1 MSFDSHR
8 RKVLDEN
15 IPLSHR
21 ASHLRSCLNHVA
33 NKLNMS
39 REDLLDKITVG
50 IGVDLNTIESDTDV
64 LLGFEILES
73 LRRSPD

>member
-1 MSFDSHR
+1 MSFNSHR
-8 RKVLDEN
+8 RKVLDES

-39 REDLLDKITVG
+39 QENLLDKITVD
-50 IGVDLNTIESDTDV
+50 IGVDLNTIESDTDL
-64 LLGFEILES
+64 LLGLEILEW
-73 LRRSPD
+73 

>member
-1 MSFDSHR
+1 MSFNSHR
-8 RKVLDEN
+8 RKVLDES

-39 REDLLDKITVG
+39 QENLLDKITVD
-50 IGVDLNTIESDTDV
+50 IGVDLNTIESDTDL
-64 LLGFEILES
+64 LLGLEILES
-73 LRRSPD
+73 LRRSPE

>member
-1 MSFDSHR
+1 MSFNSHR
-8 RKVLDEN
+8 RKVLDES

-39 REDLLDKITVG
+39 QENLLDKITVD
-50 IGVDLNTIESDTDV
+50 IGVDLNTIESDTDL
-64 LLGFEILES
+64 LLGLEILES

>member
-1 MSFDSHR
+1 MSFNSHR
-8 RKVLDEN
+8 RKVLDES

-39 REDLLDKITVG
+39 QENLLDKITVD

-64 LLGFEILES
+64 LLGLEILES

>member
-8 RKVLDEN
+8 RKVLDES

-39 REDLLDKITVG
+39 QENLLDKITVD

-64 LLGFEILES
+64 LLGLEIFES

>member
-64 LLGFEILES
+64 LLGLEILES

>member
-8 RKVLDEN
+8 RKVLDES

-33 NKLNMS
+33 NKLNIS
-39 REDLLDKITVG
+39 QEDLLDKITVD

-64 LLGFEILES
+64 LLGLEILES

>member
-1 MSFDSHR
+1 MSFNSHR
-8 RKVLDEN
+8 RKVLDES

-39 REDLLDKITVG
+39 QENLLDKITVD
-50 IGVDLNTIESDTDV
+50 IGVDLNTIESDTD
-64 LLGFEILES
+64 LLWGLEILES

>member
-33 NKLNMS
+33 NKLNIS
-39 REDLLDKITVG
+39 REDLLDKITVD
-50 IGVDLNTIESDTDV
+50 IGVDLNTIKSDTDV
-64 LLGFEILES
+64 LLGLEILES
-73 LRRSPD
+73 LRRSRD

>member
-64 LLGFEILES
+64 LLGLEILES
-73 LRRSPD
+73 LRRSPV

>member
-21 ASHLRSCLNHVA
+21 ASHLHSCLNHVA

-39 REDLLDKITVG
+39 RENLLDKITVD
-50 IGVDLNTIESDTDV
+50 IGVDLNTIESDTDL
-64 LLGFEILES
+64 LLGLEILES

>member
-8 RKVLDEN
+8 RKVLDES

-33 NKLNMS
+33 NKLNIS
-39 REDLLDKITVG
+39 QENLLDKITVD
-50 IGVDLNTIESDTDV
+50 IGVDLNTIESDTDL
-64 LLGFEILES
+64 LLGLEILES

>member
-39 REDLLDKITVG
+39 REDLLDKITVD

-64 LLGFEILES
+64 LLGLEILVLELDLS
-73 LRRSPD
+73 

>member
-8 RKVLDEN
+8 RKVLDES

-39 REDLLDKITVG
+39 REDLLDKITVD
-50 IGVDLNTIESDTDV
+50 IGVDLNTIESATDL
-64 LLGFEILES
+64 LLGLEILES

>member
-1 MSFDSHR
+1 MSFNSHR
-8 RKVLDEN
+8 CKVLDES

-39 REDLLDKITVG
+39 RENLLDKITVD
-50 IGVDLNTIESDTDV
+50 IGVDLNTIESDTDL
-64 LLGFEILES
+64 LLGLEILES
-73 LRRSPD
+73 LRRSSD

>member
-8 RKVLDEN
+8 RKVLDES

-39 REDLLDKITVG
+39 QENLLDKITVD

-64 LLGFEILES
+64 LLGLEILES

>member
-8 RKVLDEN
+8 RKVLDES

-39 REDLLDKITVG
+39 RENLLDKITVD
-50 IGVDLNTIESDTDV
+50 IGVDLNTIESDTDL
-64 LLGFEILES
+64 LLGLEILES
-73 LRRSPD
+73 LRRSSD

>member
-64 LLGFEILES
+64 LLGLEILES
-73 LRRSPD
+73 LRRSPE

>member
-1 MSFDSHR
+1 MSFNSHR
-8 RKVLDEN
+8 CKVLDES

-39 REDLLDKITVG
+39 QENLLDKITVD
-50 IGVDLNTIESDTDV
+50 IGVDLNTIESDTDL
-64 LLGFEILES
+64 LLGLEILES

>member
-39 REDLLDKITVG
+39 REDLLDKITVD

>member
-8 RKVLDEN
+8 RKVLDES

-33 NKLNMS
+33 NKLNKS
-39 REDLLDKITVG
+39 RENLLDKITVD
-50 IGVDLNTIESDTDV
+50 IGVDLNTIESDTDL
-64 LLGFEILES
+64 LLGLEILES

>member
-39 REDLLDKITVG
+39 RENLLDKITVD

-64 LLGFEILES
+64 LLGLEILES

>member
-1 MSFDSHR
+1 MSFNSHR
-8 RKVLDEN
+8 RKVLDES

-39 REDLLDKITVG
+39 QENLLDKITVG
-50 IGVDLNTIESDTDV
+50 IGVDLNTIESDTDL
-64 LLGFEILES
+64 LLGLEILES

>member
-1 MSFDSHR
+1 MSFNSHR
-8 RKVLDEN
+8 RKVLDES

-33 NKLNMS
+33 NILNMS
-39 REDLLDKITVG
+39 REDLLDKITVD

-64 LLGFEILES
+64 LLGLEILES
-73 LRRSPD
+73 LRR

>member
-39 REDLLDKITVG
+39 QENLLDKITVD

-64 LLGFEILES
+64 LLGLEILES

>member
-8 RKVLDEN
+8 RKVLDES

-21 ASHLRSCLNHVA
+21 ASHLRSCLNHVE

-39 REDLLDKITVG
+39 REDLLDKITVD

-64 LLGFEILES
+64 LLGLEILES

>member
-1 MSFDSHR
+1 MSFNSHK

-39 REDLLDKITVG
+39 QENLLDKITVD
-50 IGVDLNTIESDTDV
+50 IGVDLNTIESDTDL
-64 LLGFEILES
+64 LLGLEILES

>member
-39 REDLLDKITVG
+39 REDLLDKITVD
-50 IGVDLNTIESDTDV
+50 IGVDLSTIEIDTDV
-64 LLGFEILES
+64 LLGLEILES

>member
-33 NKLNMS
+33 NKLNIS
-39 REDLLDKITVG
+39 QEDLLDKITVD

-64 LLGFEILES
+64 LLGLEILES

>member
-8 RKVLDEN
+8 RKVLDES

-39 REDLLDKITVG
+39 QENLLDKITVD
-50 IGVDLNTIESDTDV
+50 IGVDLNTIESDTDL
-64 LLGFEILES
+64 LLGLEILES